1 MLDRFR
7 GEIYL
12 ILGALFFSF
21 NGVISTLV
29 LNHMSPFRLVQIR
42 CIGAFTILFLFIV
55 VRNRNSLRATRQEI
69 PTLILFGVIGFAVVQ
84 AGYFLGI
91 QRGVPLS
98 LVLIIEFTAPIW
110 IVLWIK
116 FVRKRDVP
124 NAMWGGI
131 ALSFLGLFFI
141 AKVWDG
147 LIFDLIG
154 IIGAL
159 ISAFALAVYFLVG
172 SQVGQT
178 QSAQSMT
185 AWGLGIATMA
195 WTLVMPIWQFPF
207 EIFSKSMNLQGVFDG
222 TFLPGWVLIV
232 WIIVMGTI
240 VPYLFVIG
248 GLRRMAPSTASVVG
262 MLEPVLAGAFAWIW
276 LAQSWALIQLSGA
289 AIVLVGIYIA
299 DSAKIA
305 ATKAT

>member
-1 MLDRFR
+1 MLNRYR

-12 ILGALFFSF
+12 ITGALFFSF

-29 LNHMSPFRLVQIR
+29 LDHLSPFRLTQVR
-42 CIGAFTILFLFIV
+42 CIGAFVILFLIV
-55 VRNRNSLRATRQEI
+55 APRNLHSLKATRREI
-69 PTLILFGVIGFAVVQ
+69 PTLVLLGVVGFAAVQ

-116 FVRKRDVP
+116 FVQRKAVP
-124 NAMWGGI
+124 NGMWGGI
-131 ALSFLGLFFI
+131 ALAFIGLIFI

-147 LIFDLIG
+147 LTFDLLG

-172 SQVGQT
+172 SSVGEKR
-178 QSAQSMT
+178 SAQSIT
-185 AWGLGIATMA
+185 VWGLGMA
-195 WTLVMPIWQFPF
+195 GLTWAIVMPVWQFPLEVF
-207 EIFSKSMNLQGVFDG
+207 TKDMDLQGIFAG
-222 TFLPGWVLIV
+222 TFVPGWVLIA

-240 VPYLFVIG
+240 VPYLFVVG
-248 GLRRMAPSTASVVG
+248 GLRRLSPSTSSVMG
-262 MLEPVLAGAFAWIW
+262 MLEPVMAGAFAWIW
-276 LAQSWALIQLSGA
+276 LAQSWAPVQLSGA
-289 AIVLVGIYIA
+289 LIVLVGIYIA
-299 DSAKIA
+299 DKAKIV
-305 ATKAT
+305 ATSTK

>member
-1 MLDRFR
+1 MLNRYR

-12 ILGALFFSF
+12 ITGALFFSF

-29 LNHMSPFRLVQIR
+29 LDHLSPFRLTQVR
-42 CIGAFTILFLFIV
+42 CIGAFAIIFIIV
-55 VRNRNSLRATRQEI
+55 ASRNLESLKATRREI
-69 PTLILFGVIGFAVVQ
+69 PTLVLLGIVGFAAVQ

-116 FVRKRDVP
+116 FVQKKAVP
-124 NAMWGGI
+124 NGMWGGI
-131 ALSFLGLFFI
+131 ALAFIGLIFI

-147 LIFDLIG
+147 LTFDLLG

-172 SQVGQT
+172 SSVGEKR
-178 QSAQSMT
+178 SAQSIT
-185 AWGLGIATMA
+185 VWGLGMA
-195 WTLVMPIWQFPF
+195 GLTWAIVMPIWQFPF
-207 EIFSKSMNLQGVFDG
+207 EIFTMQMNLQGIFDG
-222 TFLPGWVLIV
+222 TLVPGWVLIA

-240 VPYLFVIG
+240 VPYLFVVG
-248 GLRRMAPSTASVVG
+248 GLRRLSPSTSSVMG
-262 MLEPVLAGAFAWIW
+262 MIEPVLAGVFAWIW
-276 LAQSWALIQLSGA
+276 LAQSWAPIQLGGA

-299 DSAKIA
+299 DKSKIA
-305 ATKAT
+305 ATKN

>member
-1 MLDRFR
+1 MLNRYR

-12 ILGALFFSF
+12 VIGALFFSF

-29 LNHMSPFRLVQIR
+29 LDHLSPFRLTQVR
-42 CIGAFTILFLFIV
+42 CIGAFAIIFIIV
-55 VRNRNSLRATRQEI
+55 ASRNLESLKATRREI
-69 PTLILFGVIGFAVVQ
+69 PTLVLLGIVGFAAVQ

-116 FVRKRDVP
+116 FVQKKAVP
-124 NAMWGGI
+124 NGMWGGI
-131 ALSFLGLFFI
+131 ALAFIGLIFI

-147 LIFDLIG
+147 LTFDLLG
-154 IIGAL
+154 IVGAL

-172 SQVGQT
+172 SSVGEKR
-178 QSAQSMT
+178 SAQSIT
-185 AWGLGIATMA
+185 VWGLGMA
-195 WTLVMPIWQFPF
+195 GLTWAIVMPVWQFPF
-207 EIFSKSMNLQGVFDG
+207 EIFTMQMNLQGIFDG
-222 TFLPGWVLIV
+222 TLVPGWVLIA

-240 VPYLFVIG
+240 VPYLFVVG
-248 GLRRMAPSTASVVG
+248 GLRRLSPSTSSVMG
-262 MLEPVLAGAFAWIW
+262 MIEPVLAGVFAWIW
-276 LAQSWALIQLSGA
+276 LAQSWAPIQLGGA

-299 DSAKIA
+299 DKAKIA
-305 ATKAT
+305 ATKN

>member
-29 LNHMSPFRLVQIR
+29 LDHMSPFRLVQIR

-55 VRNRNSLRATRQEI
+55 ARNRNSLRATRQEI

-116 FVRKRDVP
+116 SVRKRDVP

-131 ALSFLGLFFI
+131 ALSFLGLIFI
-141 AKVWDG
+141 AKVWDARLTSM
-147 LIFDLIG
+147 LILTFIYLGHLFLLYSFEHFQKADFAASILA
-154 IIGAL
+154 IIGMVNL
-159 ISAFALAVYFLVG
+159 PIVKFSVD
-172 SQVGQT
+172 
-178 QSAQSMT
+178 
-185 AWGLGIATMA
+185 W
-195 WTLVMPIWQFPF
+195 WTTLH
-207 EIFSKSMNLQGVFDG
+207 QGRSVFRVDG
-222 TFLPGWVLIV
+222 
-232 WIIVMGTI
+232 
-240 VPYLFVIG
+240 
-248 GLRRMAPSTASVVG
+248 
-262 MLEPVLAGAFAWIW
+262 
-276 LAQSWALIQLSGA
+276 
-289 AIVLVGIYIA
+289 
-299 DSAKIA
+299 
-305 ATKAT
+305 

>member
-1 MLDRFR
+1 MLNRFR

-12 ILGALFFSF
+12 VTGAVFFSF

-29 LNHMSPFRLVQIR
+29 LDHLSPFRLTQVR
-42 CIGAFTILFLFIV
+42 CIGAFAILFLIV
-55 VRNRNSLRATRQEI
+55 ASSNFQSLKATRSEV
-69 PTLILFGVIGFAVVQ
+69 PTLILLGIVGFAAVQ

-110 IVLWIK
+110 IVLWIR
-116 FVRKRDVP
+116 FVRKKAVP
-124 NAMWGGI
+124 GGMWAGI
-131 ALSFLGLFFI
+131 ALSFIGLIFI

-147 LIFDLIG
+147 LTFDLLG

-172 SQVGQT
+172 SKVGEKR
-178 QSAQSMT
+178 SAQSIT
-185 AWGLGIATMA
+185 VWGLGMA
-195 WTLVMPIWQFPF
+195 GLTWAIVMPVWKFPF
-207 EIFSKSMNLQGVFDG
+207 DVFTMDMNLQGIFDG
-222 TFLPGWVLIV
+222 TFLPGWVLIA

-240 VPYLFVIG
+240 VPYLFVVG
-248 GLRRMAPSTASVVG
+248 GLRRLSPSTSSVIG
-262 MLEPVLAGAFAWIW
+262 MIEPVLAGAFAWIW
-276 LAQSWALIQLSGA
+276 LAQSWAPIQLSGA

-299 DSAKIA
+299 DKAKIV
-305 ATKAT
+305 ATSK

>member
-1 MLDRFR
+1 MLNRFR

-12 ILGALFFSF
+12 VLGALFFSF

-29 LNHMSPFRLVQIR
+29 LDHLSPFRLTQVR
-42 CIGAFTILFLFIV
+42 CIGAFAILFIV
-55 VRNRNSLRATRQEI
+55 VASRNFQSLKATRREV
-69 PTLILFGVIGFAVVQ
+69 PTLVLLGIVGFAAVQ

-110 IVLWIK
+110 IVLWIR
-116 FVRKRDVP
+116 FVRKKAVP
-124 NAMWGGI
+124 GGMWGGI
-131 ALSFLGLFFI
+131 ALSFIGLIFI

-147 LIFDLIG
+147 LTFDLLG

-172 SQVGQT
+172 AKVGET
-178 QSAQSMT
+178 RSAQSIT
-185 AWGLGIATMA
+185 VWGLGMA
-195 WTLVMPIWQFPF
+195 GLTWAIVMPVWKFPF
-207 EIFSKSMNLQGVFDG
+207 DVFTMEMNLQGIFDG
-222 TFLPGWVLIV
+222 TFVPGWVLIAWV
-232 WIIVMGTI
+232 ILMGTI
-240 VPYLFVIG
+240 VPYLFVVG
-248 GLRRMAPSTASVVG
+248 GLRRLSPSTSSVMG

-276 LAQSWALIQLSGA
+276 LAQSWAPIQLGGA

-299 DSAKIA
+299 DRAKIA
-305 ATKAT
+305 ATSK

>member
-1 MLDRFR
+1 MLNRFR

-12 ILGALFFSF
+12 VLGALFFSF

-29 LNHMSPFRLVQIR
+29 LDHLSPFRLTQVR
-42 CIGAFTILFLFIV
+42 CIGAFAILFIV
-55 VRNRNSLRATRQEI
+55 VASRNFQSLKATRREV
-69 PTLILFGVIGFAVVQ
+69 PTLVLLGIVGFAAVQ

-110 IVLWIK
+110 IVLWIR
-116 FVRKRDVP
+116 FVRKKAVP
-124 NAMWGGI
+124 GGMWGGI
-131 ALSFLGLFFI
+131 ALSFIGLIFI

-147 LIFDLIG
+147 LTFDLLG

-172 SQVGQT
+172 AKVGET
-178 QSAQSMT
+178 RSAQSIT
-185 AWGLGIATMA
+185 VWGLGMA
-195 WTLVMPIWQFPF
+195 GLTWAIVMPVWKFPF
-207 EIFSKSMNLQGVFDG
+207 DVFTMEMNLQGIFDG
-222 TFLPGWVLIV
+222 TFVPGWVLIAWV
-232 WIIVMGTI
+232 ILMGTI
-240 VPYLFVIG
+240 VPYLFVVG
-248 GLRRMAPSTASVVG
+248 GLRRLSPSTSSVMG

-276 LAQSWALIQLSGA
+276 LAQSWAPIQLGGV

-299 DSAKIA
+299 DKAKIV
-305 ATKAT
+305 ATSSK

>member
-1 MLDRFR
+1 MLNRYR

-12 ILGALFFSF
+12 VIGALFFSF

-29 LNHMSPFRLVQIR
+29 LDHLSPFRLTQVR
-42 CIGAFTILFLFIV
+42 CIGAFAIIFIIV
-55 VRNRNSLRATRQEI
+55 ASRNLESLKATRREI
-69 PTLILFGVIGFAVVQ
+69 PTLVLLGIVGFAAVQ

-116 FVRKRDVP
+116 FVQKKAVP
-124 NAMWGGI
+124 NGMWGGI
-131 ALSFLGLFFI
+131 ALAFIGLIFI

-147 LIFDLIG
+147 LTFDLLG

-172 SQVGQT
+172 SSVGET
-178 QSAQSMT
+178 RSAQSIT
-185 AWGLGIATMA
+185 VWGLGMA
-195 WTLVMPIWQFPF
+195 GLTWAIVMPVWQFPF
-207 EIFSKSMNLQGVFDG
+207 EIFTMQMNLQGIFDG
-222 TFLPGWVLIV
+222 TYLPGWVLIA

-240 VPYLFVIG
+240 VPYLFVVG
-248 GLRRMAPSTASVVG
+248 GLRRLSPSTSSVMG
-262 MLEPVLAGAFAWIW
+262 MIEPVLAGVFAWIW
-276 LAQSWALIQLSGA
+276 LAQSWAPIQLGGA

-299 DSAKIA
+299 DKAKIV
-305 ATKAT
+305 ATSDK

>member
-1 MLDRFR
+1 MLNRFR

-12 ILGALFFSF
+12 ILGAIFFSF

-29 LNHMSPFRLVQIR
+29 LDHMSPFRLTQVR
-42 CIGAFTILFLFIV
+42 CIGAFIILFLIMLA
-55 VRNRNSLRATRQEI
+55 RDRKSLRATRQEI
-69 PTLILFGVIGFAVVQ
+69 PTLILFGVIGFAAVQ

-116 FVRKRDVP
+116 FVRKKDVP
-124 NAMWGGI
+124 SAMWGGI
-131 ALSFLGLFFI
+131 ALSFLGLIFI
-141 AKVWDG
+141 AKVWNG

-159 ISAFALAVYFLVG
+159 LSAFALAVYFLVG
-172 SQVGQT
+172 SKIGQT
-178 QSAQSMT
+178 RSAQSMT
-185 AWGLGIATMA
+185 AWGLGIAALT
-195 WTLVMPIWQFPF
+195 WILVMPIWQFPF
-207 EIFSKSMNLQGVFDG
+207 EIFSLDMNLQGVFDG
-222 TFLPGWVLIV
+222 TLLPGWVLIT

-276 LAQSWALIQLSGA
+276 LAQSWAPIQLSGA

-299 DSAKIA
+299 DRVKIA
-305 ATKAT
+305 AIKN

>member
-29 LNHMSPFRLVQIR
+29 LDHMSPFRLTQIR
-42 CIGAFTILFLFIV
+42 CIGAFAILFFIIV
-55 VRNRNSLRATRQEI
+55 ARDRKSLRATRQEI
-69 PTLILFGVIGFAVVQ
+69 PTLILFGVIGFAAVQ

-116 FVRKRDVP
+116 FVRKGDVP
-124 NAMWGGI
+124 SAMWVGI
-131 ALSFLGLFFI
+131 ALSFLGLIFI

-159 ISAFALAVYFLVG
+159 LSAFALAVYFLVG
-172 SQVGQT
+172 SKVGQT
-178 QSAQSMT
+178 RSAQSMT
-185 AWGLGIATMA
+185 AWGLGIAALT
-195 WTLVMPIWQFPF
+195 WILVMPIWQFPF

-222 TFLPGWVLIV
+222 TFLPGWVLV
-232 WIIVMGTI
+232 AWIIVMGTI

-276 LAQSWALIQLSGA
+276 LAQSWAPIQLSGA

-299 DSAKIA
+299 DKAKIA
-305 ATKAT
+305 ATKAS

>member
-1 MLDRFR
+1 MLNRFR

-12 ILGALFFSF
+12 VLGALFFSF

-29 LNHMSPFRLVQIR
+29 LDHLSPFRLTQVR
-42 CIGAFTILFLFIV
+42 CIGAFAILFIV
-55 VRNRNSLRATRQEI
+55 VASRNFQSLKATRREV
-69 PTLILFGVIGFAVVQ
+69 PTLVLLGIVGFAAVQ

-110 IVLWIK
+110 IVLWIR
-116 FVRKRDVP
+116 FVRKKAVP
-124 NAMWGGI
+124 GGMWGGI
-131 ALSFLGLFFI
+131 ALSFIGLIFI

-147 LIFDLIG
+147 LTFDLLG

-172 SQVGQT
+172 SKVGET
-178 QSAQSMT
+178 RSAQSIT
-185 AWGLGIATMA
+185 VWGLGMA
-195 WTLVMPIWQFPF
+195 GLTWAIVMPVWKFPF
-207 EIFSKSMNLQGVFDG
+207 DVFTMEMNLQGIFDG
-222 TFLPGWVLIV
+222 TFVPGWVLIAWV
-232 WIIVMGTI
+232 ILMGTI
-240 VPYLFVIG
+240 VPYLFVVG
-248 GLRRMAPSTASVVG
+248 GLRRLSPSTSSVMG

-276 LAQSWALIQLSGA
+276 LAQSWAPIQLGGA

-299 DSAKIA
+299 DKAKIV
-305 ATKAT
+305 ATSSK

>member
-1 MLDRFR
+1 
-7 GEIYL
+7 
-12 ILGALFFSF
+12 
-21 NGVISTLV
+21 
-29 LNHMSPFRLVQIR
+29 MSPFRLTQVR
-42 CIGAFTILFLFIV
+42 CIGAFIILFLIMLA
-55 VRNRNSLRATRQEI
+55 RDRKSLRATRQEI
-69 PTLILFGVIGFAVVQ
+69 PTLILFGVIGFAAVQ

-116 FVRKRDVP
+116 FVCKKDVP
-124 NAMWGGI
+124 SAMWGGI
-131 ALSFLGLFFI
+131 ALSFLGLIFI

-159 ISAFALAVYFLVG
+159 LSAFALAVYFLVG
-172 SQVGQT
+172 SKIGQT
-178 QSAQSMT
+178 RSAQSMT
-185 AWGLGIATMA
+185 AWGLGIAALT
-195 WTLVMPIWQFPF
+195 WILVMPIWQFPF
-207 EIFSKSMNLQGVFDG
+207 EIFSLDMNLQGVFDG
-222 TFLPGWVLIV
+222 TLLPGWVLIT

-276 LAQSWALIQLSGA
+276 LAQSWAPIQLSGA

-299 DSAKIA
+299 DRAKIA
-305 ATKAT
+305 AIKN

>member
-1 MLDRFR
+1 MLNRYR

-12 ILGALFFSF
+12 ITGALFFSF

-29 LNHMSPFRLVQIR
+29 LDHLSPFRLTQVR
-42 CIGAFTILFLFIV
+42 CIGAFAILFLIV
-55 VRNRNSLRATRQEI
+55 ASRNFQSLKATRREL
-69 PTLILFGVIGFAVVQ
+69 PTLVLLGIIGFAAVQ

-116 FVRKRDVP
+116 FVQKKAVP
-124 NAMWGGI
+124 NGMWGGI
-131 ALSFLGLFFI
+131 ALAFIGLIFI
-141 AKVWDG
+141 AEVWDG
-147 LIFDLIG
+147 LTFDLLG

-172 SQVGQT
+172 SSVGEKR
-178 QSAQSMT
+178 SAQSIT
-185 AWGLGIATMA
+185 VWGLGMA
-195 WTLVMPIWQFPF
+195 GLTWAIVMPVWQFPF
-207 EIFSKSMNLQGVFDG
+207 EIFTMDMNLQGIFDG
-222 TFLPGWVLIV
+222 TFVPGWILIA

-240 VPYLFVIG
+240 VPYLFVVG
-248 GLRRMAPSTASVVG
+248 GLRRLSPSTSSVIG

-276 LAQSWALIQLSGA
+276 LAQSWAPVQLSGA
-289 AIVLVGIYIA
+289 LIVLVGIYIA
-299 DSAKIA
+299 DKAKIV
-305 ATKAT
+305 ATSTK

>member
-29 LNHMSPFRLVQIR
+29 LDHMSPFRLVQIR

-55 VRNRNSLRATRQEI
+55 ARNINSLRATRQEI

-207 EIFSKSMNLQGVFDG
+207 EIF
-222 TFLPGWVLIV
+222 
-232 WIIVMGTI
+232 
-240 VPYLFVIG
+240 
-248 GLRRMAPSTASVVG
+248 
-262 MLEPVLAGAFAWIW
+262 
-276 LAQSWALIQLSGA
+276 
-289 AIVLVGIYIA
+289 
-299 DSAKIA
+299 
-305 ATKAT
+305 

>member
-29 LNHMSPFRLVQIR
+29 LDHMSPFRLVQIR

-55 VRNRNSLRATRQEI
+55 ARNRNSLRATRQEI

-222 TFLPGWVLIV
+222 TFLSGWGINRVDHRDGNNRSLPFCYRWAAKNGSIDCEC
-232 WIIVMGTI
+232 
-240 VPYLFVIG
+240 G
-248 GLRRMAPSTASVVG
+248 GDVRAGSCRSLCMD
-262 MLEPVLAGAFAWIW
+262 LACTKLGAYPIKWRCNCACWN
-276 LAQSWALIQLSGA
+276 L
-289 AIVLVGIYIA
+289 YCR
-299 DSAKIA
+299 
-305 ATKAT
+305 

>member
-29 LNHMSPFRLVQIR
+29 LDHMSPFRLVQIR

-91 QRGVPLS
+91 RRGVPLS